1 MSRPKGFG
9 KNYFTLS
16 AIQAYSAQV
25 TLTRRMTTVL
35 THHQLFD
42 NEEDCLEPI
51 MDDPLLLLTLEETT
65 PSQHSRSYLSASFP
79 IPSSSTSYL
88 HVNPTLPLKEY
99 L

>member
-25 TLTRRMTTVL
+25 TLARRMTTVIS
-35 THHQLFD
+35 HHQLFHD
-42 NEEDCLEPI
+42 EEDCLEPVT
-51 MDDPLLLLTLEETT
+51 DDPLLLSIVEETT
-65 PSQHSRSYLSASFP
+65 PSQHSHSYPSASYQTL
-79 IPSSSTSYL
+79 PSHTPYL
-88 HVNPTLPLKEY
+88 HVNPTPSLKEY